1 MVINN
6 IIGVFDAMIKNK
18 SNWKYV
24 TDKQK
29 EEFSFIFNRYFS
41 KKYIEQAALMNLKG
55 IDKVLIMDLWYNF
68 MLTQPFPKWFWSK
81 SEKTDKPKITEKEF
95 KMLVIKLKVKPDDIN
110 YLIDKHPEFI
120 KDELYL
126 ISKLNKQDLS

>member
-6 IIGVFDAMIKNK
+6 IIGIFNAMIKNK
-18 SNWKYV
+18 NNWKYV

-68 MLTQPFPKWFWSK
+68 MLTQPFPRWFWSK
-81 SEKTDKPKITEKEF
+81 SDKVDKPKITEKEF

-120 KDELYL
+120 KGELDYYK
-126 ISKLNKQDLS
+126 KLEKQN

>member
-55 IDKVLIMDLWYNF
+55 IDKVLVMDLWYNF

-81 SEKTDKPKITEKEF
+81 SDKVDKPKITEKEF
-95 KMLVIKLKVKPDDIN
+95 KMLTIKLKVKPDDIS

-120 KDELYL
+120 KEELDYYK
-126 ISKLNKQDLS
+126 KLEKQ

>member
-68 MLTQPFPKWFWSK
+68 MLTQPFPRWFWSK
-81 SEKTDKPKITEKEF
+81 SDKVDKPKITEKEF

>member
-120 KDELYL
+120 KEELTWL
-126 ISKLNKQDLS
+126 KKVNK

>member
-68 MLTQPFPKWFWSK
+68 MLTQPFPRWFWSK
-81 SEKTDKPKITEKEF
+81 SDKVDKPKITEKEF

-120 KDELYL
+120 KGELDYYK
-126 ISKLNKQDLS
+126 KLEKQN

>member
-1 MVINN
+1 MEINN

-41 KKYIEQAALMNLKG
+41 KRYTEKAAFMNLKG
-55 IDKVLIMDLWYNF
+55 IDKVLVMDLWYNF

-81 SEKTDKPKITEKEF
+81 SDKVDKPKITEKEL
-95 KMLVIKLKVKPDDIN
+95 KLLTIKLKVKPDDIN
-110 YLIDKHPEFI
+110 YLIDKYPEFI
-120 KDELYL
+120 KDELDYYK
-126 ISKLNKQDLS
+126 KLEKQ

>member
-1 MVINN
+1 MEINN

-24 TDKQK
+24 KDKQK

-41 KKYIEQAALMNLKG
+41 KRYTEQAAFMNLKG
-55 IDKVLIMDLWYNF
+55 IDKVLVMDLWYKF
-68 MLTQPFPKWFWSK
+68 MLTQPFPRWFWSK
-81 SEKTDKPKITEKEF
+81 SDKVDKPKITEKEL

-120 KDELYL
+120 KDELDYYK
-126 ISKLNKQDLS
+126 KLEKQI